1 MNNPVAKLVSWQLK
15 TGQLDG
21 WTSYH
26 LAAGAFFCKIFQWIG
41 WSSFWCVAGVFI
53 LGVLWEVFEWFVE
66 GDEETYGSKKRWA
79 YNTTADLIVETGI
92 AWWMVL

>member
-1 MNNPVAKLVSWQLK
+1 MNNPLAKLVSWQLK

-26 LAAGAFFCKIFQWIG
+26 IAAGAFLCKIFQWCG
-41 WSSFWCVAGVFI
+41 FSDLWCVM
-53 LGVLWEVFEWFVE
+53 GVLIFGIAWEVFEYVIENWKP
-66 GDEETYGSKKRWA
+66 YGSKKRWA
-79 YNTTADLIVETGI
+79 YNTISDLIVETAM

>member
-1 MNNPVAKLVSWQLK
+1 MNNPLAKLVSWQLK

-26 LAAGAFFCKIFQWIG
+26 IAAGAFLAKIFMWLD
-41 WSSFWCVAGVFI
+41 WSDFWVVMAVFI
-53 LGVLWEVFEWFVE
+53 IGVLWEIFEWFVE
-66 GDEETYGSKKRWA
+66 DYKPYGTKKRWA
-79 YNTTADLIVETGI
+79 YNTASDLIVETAI